1 MRNTQTSG
9 SGTGF
14 PFDLIKTLTL
24 QTEYPDKLMIQRMR
38 KQKKKRKKTPV
49 KRETISDAATNE
61 V

>member
-38 KQKKKRKKTPV
+38 KQNKKTPV

>member
-1 MRNTQTSG
+1 MYSVSG

-38 KQKKKRKKTPV
+38 KQNKKNTSKKGDNQRRCY
-49 KRETISDAATNE
+49 K
-61 V
+61 